1 MSILKCTILSNS
13 LLSNHSEFSD
23 IVPTTIFLLTHI
35 RKYYK
40 TIATRQL
47 FDNIFL
53 MWVNKET
60 IICTISE
67 SLEWFLKSL
76 FDVIVQVKTNL
87 LEKRTQF

>member
-23 IVPTTIFLLTHI
+23 IVPTTIFLFAHI